1 MQVLRGGNKVA
12 KLVGRGVDT
21 LLLNVYY
28 IDADGKPEK
37 RGYCQLAEVQ
47 KIWHTDCM
55 ETTITAPHYKGYR
68 FPPEIISHAVW
79 LYLRFSLS
87 FRNVEEL
94 WHTEGLS

>member
-1 MQVLRGGNKVA
+1 
-12 KLVGRGVDT
+12 
-21 LLLNVYY
+21 
-28 IDADGKPEK
+28 
-37 RGYCQLAEVQ
+37 
-47 KIWHTDCM
+47 M

-94 WHTEGLS
+94 LAHRGIVVT